1 MTYSNLL
8 FDFDHTLFDSDTS
21 EATAFAE
28 TLRQCGI
35 ADPGA
40 HFDTYQKINRTLWAA
55 VEQGHI
61 DPNDVRT
68 KRFEQLAG
76 TIGLDANPEAITD
89 MADTFVHGMGANG
102 DLYPGAQKILEQLAA
117 STTLAL
123 VTNALSEVQR
133 ARIDRLDIGRYFDA
147 IVISTE
153 VGSAKPG
160 PTIFDITFER
170 LGNPNKQTAVMIGDS
185 LSSDV
190 RGGANY
196 GIATCWYNPHGRI
209 AGTHNHI
216 THEIA
221 TLDQLLPL
229 IAPTP

>member
-1 MTYSNLL
+1 MTYSTLL

-28 TLRQCGI
+28 TLRQWGI
-35 ADPGA
+35 ADPSA

-61 DPNDVRT
+61 DPNDVST
-68 KRFEQLAG
+68 KRFKQLAG
-76 TIGLDANPEAITD
+76 TIGLDANSEA
-89 MADTFVHGMGANG
+89 MADTFIRAMGANG
-102 DLYPGAQKILEQLAA
+102 DLYPGAKEILEQLAA
-117 STTLAL
+117 SATLAL
-123 VTNALSEVQR
+123 VTNTLSEVQR

-153 VGSAKPG
+153 VGSAKPSA
-160 PTIFDITFER
+160 TIFDITFER

-185 LSSDV
+185 LSSDI

-209 AGTHNHI
+209 ASPHNHI

-229 IAPTP
+229 TGPTP

>member
-1 MTYSNLL
+1 MTYSTILL
-8 FDFDHTLFDSDTS
+8 DFDHTLFDSDTS
-21 EATAFAE
+21 EAIAFAE

-40 HFDTYQKINRTLWAA
+40 HFDTYQTINRTLWAA

-61 DPNDVRT
+61 DPNEVRT
-68 KRFEQLAG
+68 RRFEQLAR

-89 MADTFVHGMGANG
+89 MADSFIHAIGANG
-102 DLYPGAQKILEQLAA
+102 DLYPRAQEILEHLATSA
-117 STTLAL
+117 TLAL
-123 VTNALSEVQR
+123 VTNTLSEVQR

-153 VGSAKPG
+153 VGSAKPS

-170 LGNPNKQTAVMIGDS
+170 LGNPDKQTAVMIGDS
-185 LSSDV
+185 LTSDI

-209 AGTHNHI
+209 AAPHNHI

-229 IAPTP
+229 IGPTP